1 MKGNFRLAFA
11 CVVLSLPVTTFAQA
25 PNLGTAADF
34 VLFTSVGAV
43 TNTGTSHITGHVGS
57 NSGSSTGFGNVNG
70 RMHDQDGASA
80 QASTDLL
87 AAYNQLNA
95 AVPTYFP
102 STLLGNGQALV
113 PGVYAIG
120 APATLNGTL
129 NFNAQGN
136 PNAVFIVKIQG
147 AFSTNANAK
156 VKLVN
161 GAKACNI
168 YWKVEGLVSMAAGTT
183 MKGNIV
189 ANNAAINMNAG
200 DALEGRALSTNG
212 AITINGTMAY
222 TPTGCGSPYLTGPNP
237 PALGATACYAL
248 FSANGPVSNSGVT
261 FLHGDV
267 GTNGGLT
274 TGFND
279 NNVTGAIHP
288 IPDLSTAQCASD
300 LAVVYGYLN
309 TLPHDIELLYPAQF
323 GNSLVLT
330 PHTYLLDAATVLTDT
345 LFLNAEGNAN
355 AVFVIKINGAFS
367 TSTYAKVVLRNGA
380 QSKNVFWKI
389 EGAVT
394 INNHST
400 FRGTLVCNNG
410 ALGAI
415 NTGVTVDG
423 RAFTTTGALTT
434 TAINTTMVNPCNALS
449 TDLLQTIDTHQA
461 VSVYPNPFTAT
472 VHIASNGPNRICVF
486 RLYNVLG
493 IQVMNTVITDA
504 SNAVDTK
511 SLPAGIYHYN
521 VTTENGTVHSGKLVS
536 QN

>member
-1 MKGNFRLAFA
+1 VLARAARLYGMLLAVPA
-11 CVVLSLPVTTFAQA
+11 CVS
-25 PNLGTAADF
+25 
-34 VLFTSVGAV
+34 
-43 TNTGTSHITGHVGS
+43 
-57 NSGSSTGFGNVNG
+57 
-70 RMHDQDGASA
+70 
-80 QASTDLL
+80 
-87 AAYNQLNA
+87 
-95 AVPTYFP
+95 
-102 STLLGNGQALV
+102 
-113 PGVYAIG
+113 
-120 APATLNGTL
+120 
-129 NFNAQGN
+129 
-136 PNAVFIVKIQG
+136 
-147 AFSTNANAK
+147 
-156 VKLVN
+156 
-161 GAKACNI
+161 
-168 YWKVEGLVSMAAGTT
+168 
-183 MKGNIV
+183 
-189 ANNAAINMNAG
+189 
-200 DALEGRALSTNG
+200 G
-212 AITINGTMAY
+212 AIVLAMV
-222 TPTGCGSPYLTGPNP
+222 L
-237 PALGATACYAL
+237 L
-248 FSANGPVSNSGVT
+248 
-261 FLHGDV
+261 
-267 GTNGGLT
+267 
-274 TGFND
+274 
-279 NNVTGAIHP
+279 VTGLLRYP
-288 IPDLSTAQCASD
+288 LR
-300 LAVVYGYLN
+300 
-309 TLPHDIELLYPAQF
+309 ELTDSARSRL
-323 GNSLVLT
+323 
-330 PHTYLLDAATVLTDT
+330 HLDAATVLTDT